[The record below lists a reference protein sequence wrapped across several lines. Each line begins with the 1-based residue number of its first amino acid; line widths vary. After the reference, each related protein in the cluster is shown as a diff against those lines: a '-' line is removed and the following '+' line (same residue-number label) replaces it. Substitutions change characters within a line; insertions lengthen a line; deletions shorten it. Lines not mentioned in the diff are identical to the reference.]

1 MRPKTMPAKVHPE
14 AARFMPD
21 PMRSMLLCQGK
32 CDRVPDEVCDA
43 VLDTLTLVPGGHTGS
58 DACDAR
64 AAAIA
69 ARMAVEG
76 WRFCPCFQ
84 MQRTQQ
90 HARIFG
96 LVHTN
101 LANRL
106 AHRAVLEATLAAE
119 KQSAA

>member
-1 MRPKTMPAKVHPE
+1 MRQVTE
-14 AARFMPD
+14 PD
-21 PMRSMLLCQGK
+21 PMKSMCHCQGT

-43 VLDTLTLVPGGHTGS
+43 VLDTLTFIPGGDNSS

-64 AAAIA
+64 AAALA
-69 ARMAVEG
+69 PRMAMEG
-76 WRFCPCFQ
+76 WRFCPCFPAK
-84 MQRTQQ
+84 RTHQ
-90 HARIFG
+90 HARICG

-106 AHRAVLEATLAAE
+106 AHDIAQEALFSSE

>member
-1 MRPKTMPAKVHPE
+1 MRPQTTPHHIRPE
-14 AARFMPD
+14 ATRSMPD
-21 PMRSMLLCQGK
+21 PMKSMLLCQGR
-32 CDRVPDEVCDA
+32 CERVPDEVCDA
-43 VLDTLTLVPGGHTGS
+43 VLDSLTLVPGGNS
-58 DACDAR
+58 SADACDAR

-69 ARMAVEG
+69 PRMAVEG
-76 WRFCPCFQ
+76 WRFCPCFT

-90 HARIFG
+90 HARIYG

-106 AHRAVLEATLAAE
+106 AHRAVLEASLDSE